1 VCKKITDSTA
11 IALKKPALMKAYFIL
26 LIPFFLPAYLL
37 SQVNINIGKQETTV
51 YPLTV
56 NKHDLAEQLMPLK
69 DLFSSKSIIG
79 MGEATHGS
87 REFFEIKAGVFQWL
101 VKDCN
106 YRVFGIE
113 ATYGG
118 SCYINDFVKS
128 GEGNIDSVM
137 VYLDFWTWQ
146 TEEVRD
152 LILWIKDY
160 NAQTEHL
167 EKISFYGFDMQNFYS
182 PVLYLNDYVKKYY
195 SEQYENI
202 KSICFPILGKTELK
216 IYQLLQ
222 NKKNTF
228 EDTLRQTH
236 QMLADWVLSNKNHIE
251 TTQSKNQFQDL
262 QLCVEN
268 LGQAIKSLSANNIS
282 RYRDSCMAYNVLRI
296 QKLENKKMFIWA
308 HNGHINFA
316 RGDNYVGNGLYMG
329 KHLKKKMGDAYYAIG
344 FVFNQGSFQAI
355 QGPKSISSAIFK
367 YIFARKKL
375 YQGLKECH
383 VPVSH
388 RNTFT
393 NALSETNY
401 PIYFTDVSHS
411 ENSIFSTILK
421 TYDVGSIFINYKLSS
436 SSINAKKQFDGLIFV
451 DKTNR
456 ARPIYLK
463 K

>member
-1 VCKKITDSTA
+1 MKI
-11 IALKKPALMKAYFIL
+11 YFSL
-26 LIPFFLPAYLL
+26 FVSFFCSVYLF
-37 SQVNINIGKQETTV
+37 SQVNIKIGSQETTV
-51 YPLTV
+51 YPLTI
-56 NKHDLAEQLMPLK
+56 NKQDLTEQLLLLK

-87 REFFEIKAGVFQWL
+87 REFFQIKNGVFQWL
-101 VKDCN
+101 VNNCN

-118 SCYINDFVKS
+118 CCYINDFVKS

-160 NAQTEHL
+160 NAQAENL
-167 EKISFYGFDMQNFYS
+167 DKISFYGFDMQNFYS
-182 PVLYLNDYVKKYY
+182 PVQYLNDYAKKYF
-195 SEQYENI
+195 SEQYDKI
-202 KSICFPILGKTELK
+202 KAISFPILGKTELK

-222 NKKNTF
+222 NKKNKF

-236 QMLADWVLSNKNHIE
+236 QMLADWVLFNKNNIE

-262 QLCVEN
+262 QLCIEN
-268 LGQAIKSLSANNIS
+268 LGQAITSLSVNNAS
-282 RYRDSCMAYNVLRI
+282 RYRDSCMAYNVLTI

-316 RGDNYVGNGLYMG
+316 RADNYVGNGLYMG
-329 KHLKKKMGDAYYAIG
+329 EHLKKNRGDAYYAIG

-355 QGPKSISSAIFK
+355 QGPKSIGSAIFK

-375 YQGLKECH
+375 YQGLKECR
-383 VPVSH
+383 VPVSNK
-388 RNTFT
+388 NTFT

-411 ENSIFSTILK
+411 ENPVFSTILK
-421 TYDVGSIFINYKLSS
+421 TYDIGSIFVNYKLSS
-436 SSINAKKQFDGLIFV
+436 ASINAKKQFDGLIYV
-451 DKTNR
+451 EKTSR

>member
-1 VCKKITDSTA
+1 MKI
-11 IALKKPALMKAYFIL
+11 YFSL
-26 LIPFFLPAYLL
+26 FVSFFCSVYLF
-37 SQVNINIGKQETTV
+37 SQVNIKIGSQETTV
-51 YPLTV
+51 YPLTI
-56 NKHDLAEQLMPLK
+56 NKQDLTEQLLPLK

-87 REFFEIKAGVFQWL
+87 REFFQIKNGVFQWL
-101 VKDCN
+101 VNNCN

-118 SCYINDFVKS
+118 CCYINDFVKS

-160 NAQTEHL
+160 NAQAEQL
-167 EKISFYGFDMQNFYS
+167 DKISFYGFDMQNFYS
-182 PVLYLNDYVKKYY
+182 PVQYLNDYAKKYF
-195 SEQYENI
+195 SEQYDKI
-202 KSICFPILGKTELK
+202 KAISFPILGKTELK

-222 NKKNTF
+222 NKKNKF

-236 QMLADWVLSNKNHIE
+236 QMLADWVLFNKNNIE

-262 QLCVEN
+262 QLCIEN
-268 LGQAIKSLSANNIS
+268 LGQAITSLSVNNAS
-282 RYRDSCMAYNVLRI
+282 RYRDSCMAYNVLTI

-316 RGDNYVGNGLYMG
+316 RADNYVGNGLYMG
-329 KHLKKKMGDAYYAIG
+329 EHLKKNRGDAYYAIG

-355 QGPKSISSAIFK
+355 QGPKSIGSAIFK

-375 YQGLKECH
+375 YQGLKECR
-383 VPVSH
+383 VPVSNK
-388 RNTFT
+388 NTFT

-411 ENSIFSTILK
+411 ENPVFSTILK
-421 TYDVGSIFINYKLSS
+421 TYDIGSIFVNYKLSS
-436 SSINAKKQFDGLIFV
+436 ASINAKKQFDGLIYV
-451 DKTNR
+451 EKTSR

>member
-1 VCKKITDSTA
+1 MKI
-11 IALKKPALMKAYFIL
+11 YFSL
-26 LIPFFLPAYLL
+26 LVSFFCSVYLF
-37 SQVNINIGKQETTV
+37 SQVNIKIGSQETTV
-51 YPLTV
+51 YPLTI
-56 NKHDLAEQLMPLK
+56 NKQDLAEQLLPLK

-87 REFFEIKAGVFQWL
+87 REFFEIKNGVFQWL
-101 VKDCN
+101 VNNCN

-118 SCYINDFVKS
+118 CCYINDFVKS

-160 NAQTEHL
+160 NAQAEQL

-182 PVLYLNDYVKKYY
+182 PVQYLNDYAKKYS
-195 SEQYENI
+195 SEQYDKI
-202 KSICFPILGKTELK
+202 KAISFPILGKTELK

-222 NKKNTF
+222 NKKNKF

-236 QMLADWVLSNKNHIE
+236 QMLADWVLFNKNNIE

-268 LGQAIKSLSANNIS
+268 LGQAIKSLSVNNGS

-296 QKLENKKMFIWA
+296 QELENKKMFIWA

-316 RGDNYVGNGLYMG
+316 RADNYVGNGLYMG
-329 KHLKKKMGDAYYAIG
+329 EHLKKNRGDTYYAIG

-355 QGPKSISSAIFK
+355 QGPKSIGSAIFK

-375 YQGLKECH
+375 YQGLKECN
-383 VPVSH
+383 VPVSNK
-388 RNTFT
+388 NTFT

-411 ENSIFSTILK
+411 ENPVFSTVLK
-421 TYDVGSIFINYKLSS
+421 TYDIGSIFVNYKLSS
-436 SSINAKKQFDGLIFV
+436 ASIHAKKQFDGLIYV
-451 DKTNR
+451 EKTSR
-456 ARPIYLK
+456 ARPIYIK
-463 K
+463 R